1 MQALSRARA
10 LPVVLWVYGLAL
22 SIFLASVWGRAV
34 AADAALV
41 ADAAAVAAGSDLVA
55 GRVESWIAG
64 ELAQVPGLGGDHAA
78 AVAAETVGHP
88 DVEGAMAVMVREV
101 VAAAAAPT
109 GRATPVDVASIFM
122 PAVPALLA
130 SLDEQGIDTDEATV
144 SAVVA
149 SLEPL
154 VVRAGDG
161 PPLVGEGSQAVRSL
175 TLATALALA
184 LALLSAGAALWMAD
198 DRRQMR
204 RGLLT
209 KVAVS
214 ALSFAVMLQ
223 VGAWIIDPGGGRAP
237 VRSAVARMVGA
248 KVWLPVLLAGVAG
261 VGAWAARRRGVK
273 SEASDRPME
282 GYASPSSPNQ

>member
-1 MQALSRARA
+1 MLARARA
-10 LPVVLWVYGLAL
+10 LTVALWVYGLAI

-34 AADAALV
+34 AADTDLV
-41 ADAAAVAAGSDLVA
+41 ADAAAVAANSGLVA
-55 GRVESWIAG
+55 GRVEQWISG
-64 ELAQVPGLGGDHAA
+64 ELAGVPGVGGDQAA

-88 DVEGAMAVMVREV
+88 DVEGALAVMVREV

-130 SLDEQGIDTDEATV
+130 SLEDQGIDTDEATV

-149 SLEPL
+149 SLDPL

-161 PPLVGEGSQAVRSL
+161 PPLVGEGSQTVRSL

-184 LALLSAGAALWMAD
+184 LVLLSAGAALWMAD

-204 RGLLT
+204 RSLLT

-214 ALSFAVMLQ
+214 AFSFAVMLQ

-248 KVWLPVLLAGVAG
+248 KVWLPVLLAAG
-261 VGAWAARRRGVK
+261 AGAGAWAARRR
-273 SEASDRPME
+273 SLRPGAE
-282 GYASPSSPNQ
+282 SPCPGAPTR